1 MVVRKRRNPAADVS
15 HVLEFVESAWP
26 GRCVGERY
34 RAWDAEWRR
43 IFDGAKVAA
52 RERRETGVALP
63 LLRAHLD
70 VRRSIERVHRPCGWC
85 QVRGNEQPAAG

>member
-1 MVVRKRRNPAADVS
+1 MVVRKRRDPAADVS

-43 IFDGAKVAA
+43 VFDAAKVAA
-52 RERRETGVALP
+52 RERRETGVALQ
-63 LLRAHLD
+63 LLRTHLE
-70 VRRSIERVHRPCGWC
+70 VRRRIVRVHRACGRC
-85 QVRGNEQPAAG
+85 SQG